1 MPRPRVMEKPRK
13 VIFKVEEEDYE
24 RLREIAKGKG
34 MTVSEL
40 LRYIIK
46 QVTEGNMSAS
56 VPEGKGGSNSAMT
69 IGVTRSLT
77 ADELLQLIDWR
88 INDETT
94 KAKARAIL
102 NGIIE
107 LKRALQQAHDAQAR
121 PSDELKTKLRE
132 LRKEYR
138 ELSRETRSQSILK
151 PLGEELVILGDKLGV
166 PLFESEGGSM

>member
-1 MPRPRVMEKPRK
+1 MPRPRFIRRPRK
-13 VIFKVEEEDYE
+13 VIFAIEEGDYE
-24 RLREIAKGKG
+24 RLREIAKAKG
-34 MTVSEL
+34 MATSEL

-46 QVTEGNMSAS
+46 QVIEGNMSAS
-56 VPEGKGGSNSAMT
+56 VPEGKGDNNSAMT

-94 KAKARAIL
+94 KAKARTIL
-102 NGIIE
+102 NEIIE

-132 LRKEYR
+132 LRKKYR

>member
-56 VPEGKGGSNSAMT
+56 VPEGKGDNNSAMT

-88 INDETT
+88 INDEMT
-94 KAKARAIL
+94 KA
-102 NGIIE
+102 
-107 LKRALQQAHDAQAR
+107 
-121 PSDELKTKLRE
+121 
-132 LRKEYR
+132 
-138 ELSRETRSQSILK
+138 
-151 PLGEELVILGDKLGV
+151 
-166 PLFESEGGSM
+166 